1 MLRWIN
7 EGDPTV
13 QFNEAAV
20 EQWHYA
26 LRTVDA
32 AVAKQAVLEHVR
44 QHEAI
49 RVTPAAISKRA
60 GYIKSAREAGQRAID
75 AAPHPVKHP
84 LSWRARN
91 PEEWDRLFEAG
102 RTQANDERRQA
113 TERRNGNQ
121 EQTHNEWMAA

>member
-1 MLRWIN
+1 MQVQEVISMLRWIN
-7 EGDPTV
+7 EGDPRV
-13 QFNEAAV
+13 QFNDSAV
-20 EQWHYA
+20 EFWHYS

-49 RVTPAAISKRA
+49 AVTPASIAKRA
-60 GYIKSAREAGQRAID
+60 SNIKTSREAGQRAIE
-75 AAPHPVKHP
+75 PPRNQVKHP

-102 RTQANDERRQA
+102 RQQANEERAQA
-113 TERRNGNQ
+113 SQRR
-121 EQTHNEWMAA
+121 AA